1 MTPWFSFGFGHSDN
15 KMCGSPGIFFFREA
29 RMVGSQK
36 GTGRQIVGPNV
47 SAAEMMSWFQAV
59 RCLQRWA
66 KVL

>member
-1 MTPWFSFGFGHSDN
+1 
-15 KMCGSPGIFFFREA
+15 
-29 RMVGSQK
+29 MVGSQK